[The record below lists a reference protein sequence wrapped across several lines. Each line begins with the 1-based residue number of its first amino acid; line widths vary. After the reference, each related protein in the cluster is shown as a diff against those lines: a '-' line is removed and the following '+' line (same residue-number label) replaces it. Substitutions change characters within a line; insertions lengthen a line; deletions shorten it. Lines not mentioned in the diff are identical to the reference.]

1 LRGYWLFDVLC
12 DLERFRLSISLF
24 DCGDSELPYI
34 PKEERKRYDDLIN
47 ELVSRLPSD
56 ITQIDGHLNYIITR
70 ILKMVYKPRY
80 FNYNRAIGLLECV
93 KQEFYRVVVSPYEE
107 RKRREAGDV

>member
-1 LRGYWLFDVLC
+1 M
-12 DLERFRLSISLF
+12 
-24 DCGDSELPYI
+24 PYI

-56 ITQIDGHLNYIITR
+56 ITQIDGHLNYIITKM
-70 ILKMVYKPRY
+70 LKMVYKPRY

-107 RKRREAGDV
+107 WKRKEAGDV

>member
-1 LRGYWLFDVLC
+1 
-12 DLERFRLSISLF
+12 
-24 DCGDSELPYI
+24 LPYI

>member
-1 LRGYWLFDVLC
+1 
-12 DLERFRLSISLF
+12 
-24 DCGDSELPYI
+24 LPYI

-70 ILKMVYKPRY
+70 ILKIVYKPRY

-107 RKRREAGDV
+107 RKRREAGDA

>member
-1 LRGYWLFDVLC
+1 M
-12 DLERFRLSISLF
+12 
-24 DCGDSELPYI
+24 PYI